1 MLSKVSEFLPHSGLA
16 KVSIFSNPN
25 VKNANKKI
33 KYCNDLN
40 RKNFLSRSWA
50 AREEWKMVRKAVCGQ
65 DGSTDLQ
72 KGNAVGPEENQERLE
87 LYLNGLLSQ

>member
-1 MLSKVSEFLPHSGLA
+1 MEHFGIILLPKVSEFLPHSELA

-40 RKNFLSRSWA
+40 RKNFLSRSWSA
-50 AREEWKMVRKAVCGQ
+50 SEEWKTVRQEVWGQ
-65 DGSTDLQ
+65 DGSTGLH
-72 KGNAVGPEENQERLE
+72 KGNAVGP
-87 LYLNGLLSQ
+87 